1 MSPPLL
7 GKVNRHAIAQKR
19 SKSHLLVPY
28 LIWGGI
34 GSTLLQGTLT
44 LGNTPTP
51 LNYADCIS
59 SSRRDGLG
67 LGSSFHLGLLYSL
80 TP

>member
-1 MSPPLL
+1 MPLPRKDQ
-7 GKVNRHAIAQKR
+7 KVIF
-19 SKSHLLVPY
+19 LVPY